1 MFQSLFRAVHFD
13 EIFKL
18 FKTKF
23 PFTDVIRNGM
33 ILSYYIKI
41 LSDFIVASLSSIN
54 QDDLKRLVEVFQSST
69 ETPSIVN
76 EGAGSKKPKDIL
88 RNYVSDSV
96 VSDFAISIS
105 NILGKVGTRFSPLMY
120 KISTV
125 IDSVTNEPT
134 SKSFLFMAEGQISRL
149 LSMHLRTFVN
159 LGASKPLK
167 KLSEFI
173 QSITGRDGKGGSIFT
188 QKSLGILIEKMLKK
202 ILDSVQ
208 ILSRDDGLPDLGSLL
223 GIIGPVGAFCIQLAS
238 YSVIRVLLPFAKNL
252 IKSFGSILDMQI
264 SIPYLTEAIVVKAG
278 SIFAAIPDGTIFI
291 PTSTTLRDWLGI
303 ISACMLYIVAFE
315 FEKSGETLQGVKNFR
330 YKMYINSKYASKRN
344 VMNQLAESAARL
356 PGLIQSASD
365 GRGFIKSIYEGLP
378 LPISHRIS
386 YLVGA
391 LYCMCSIGES
401 FIGRSQKGCISGILK
416 LPFAFL
422 KLLLR
427 YPMAPSSL
435 LASSN
440 DLPERELLLQK
451 LTREKKQIYEMQQG
465 AWLFGLA
472 SIFVPILNLV
482 RPSDQIPLSTVI
494 GFMLGNLPETILNI
508 WSVIKSVLVLMQ
520 EAMMATSNNANI
532 YQALFVDN
540 FDSAVSSIPERIK
553 TPYGTLLSKDLL
565 IVLNTLKN
573 TTITNTRQKY
583 INSIIGEFSSGT
595 NYIPTESG
603 RQLIAF
609 FASLCK
615 LEGHLPISFV
625 DFTKQRLLSAIATF
639 ISHFGMDI
647 SACRATLASHEW
659 ALLVNSILLKQ
670 PYSPNQPVLV
680 NERGSTT
687 GLMSKSALDMNGGE
701 SDYNEYKKRNE
712 RLSSF
717 EIGQSCKASSSLPIY
732 STLPLEDKTI
742 TGMPPVCLEEGA

>member
-1 MFQSLFRAVHFD
+1 
-13 EIFKL
+13 
-18 FKTKF
+18 
-23 PFTDVIRNGM
+23 M

-41 LSDFIVASLSSIN
+41 LPDFIGASLSGID
-54 QDDLKRLVEVFQSST
+54 QDNLKRLVKVFQSST
-69 ETPSIVN
+69 ETPPIGN
-76 EGAGSKKPKDIL
+76 EGAGSKKPKEIL

-96 VSDFAISIS
+96 VLRFVISIS
-105 NILGKVGTRFSPLMY
+105 EMLGKIGTRFSPLMY

-134 SKSFLFMAEGQISRL
+134 SKSFLLMSEGQISRL

-167 KLSEFI
+167 KLSEFM

-188 QKSLGILIEKMLKK
+188 QKSLGILIEKILKN

-208 ILSRDDGLPDLGSLL
+208 IFSRKDGLPDLRSLL
-223 GIIGPVGAFCIQLAS
+223 DIIGPVGAFCIQLAS
-238 YSVIRVLLPFAKNL
+238 YSVIRVLLPFSKNL
-252 IKSFGSILDMQI
+252 VKSFGSILDMQI
-264 SIPYLTEAIVVKAG
+264 PIPYLTEAIVIKAG
-278 SIFAAIPDGTIFI
+278 AIFAVIPDGTIFI

-303 ISACMLYIVAFE
+303 ISACILYIIAFE

-330 YKMYINSKYASKRN
+330 YKMYISSKYASRRN
-344 VMNQLAESAARL
+344 VMNQLAKSAAKL
-356 PGLIQSASD
+356 PGIIQSASD
-365 GRGFIKSIYEGLP
+365 GRGSIKTIYEGLP
-378 LPISHRIS
+378 LSTSHRIS

-391 LYCMCSIGES
+391 LYCTCSIGES

-427 YPMAPSSL
+427 YPMAPSPL
-435 LASSN
+435 LASPN

-451 LTREKKQIYEMQQG
+451 LTQEKRQIYEMQQG

-472 SIFVPILNLV
+472 SIFVPILNLA

-494 GFMLGNLPETILNI
+494 GFMLGSLPETILNI

-553 TPYGTLLSKDLL
+553 TPYGTLLAKDLL

-573 TTITNTRQKY
+573 TTITKTRQKY
-583 INSIIGEFSSGT
+583 IDSVIGEFSSGT

-615 LEGHLPISFV
+615 LENHLPISFV

-639 ISHFGMDI
+639 VSYFGMDI

-659 ALLVNSILLKQ
+659 ALLVNSILLRQ

-680 NERGSTT
+680 NGRGSTT
-687 GLMSKSALDMNGGE
+687 GLMSKSALDLNGGAA
-701 SDYNEYKKRNE
+701 DYNGYKR
-712 RLSSF
+712 RDGGLFSF
-717 EIGQSCKASSSLPIY
+717 RSGESCPASGSLPIY
-732 STLPLEDKTI
+732 STLPLEEKTI
-742 TGMPPVCLEEGA
+742 TGMPPACLEEGV